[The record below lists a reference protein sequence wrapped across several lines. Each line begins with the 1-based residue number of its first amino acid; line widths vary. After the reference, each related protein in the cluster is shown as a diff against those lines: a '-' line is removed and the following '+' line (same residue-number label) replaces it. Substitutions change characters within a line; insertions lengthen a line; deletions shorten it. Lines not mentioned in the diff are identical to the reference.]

1 MGQLAT
7 VAAYKSRKEGIEEVP
22 TTVLDP
28 PQERGVMAEP
38 KIGKQK
44 PKRNADI
51 VARRVTR
58 RASVGRSAPI
68 RRKWIRI
75 WADRTR
81 KSATVALRRRIAMIR
96 KSRKGANLRDET

>member
-1 MGQLAT
+1 MGVEDEVGRLAT
-7 VAAYKSRKEGIEEVP
+7 VAADKSRKEGIEEVP

-58 RASVGRSAPI
+58 KTSVGKSR
-68 RRKWIRI
+68 WIR
-75 WADRTR
+75 AKPKPSTNKSHTTSVTRDDRKVTPCC
-81 KSATVALRRRIAMIR
+81 S
-96 KSRKGANLRDET
+96 